1 MPKKCRCKIIS
12 FGHINLYILL
22 IILGALFKAAKDLI
36 TSNSEKLGQDE
47 AKDPEKQHPIII
59 TINYALGLCLSFIF
73 FIIYKACN
81 KRNKNTNANIFL
93 LERMSTK
100 PNHNI
105 ETTKK
110 EKLLWILLA
119 SVLDFTANI
128 IYSYNWIKTDDYL
141 TYWPSNIL
149 LMTLFSYLLLKMKL
163 YKHHYLSVIIITIIG
178 LSHNFIAGN
187 LDSDKVKENYIGYII
202 YFFAEGTF
210 NVLYVLYKFFM
221 IKKSIKSYGILFFQ
235 GLIEL
240 ILGIIILAITTKYF
254 PKLDNF
260 HTFIDDIKGK
270 EIFVFISLIFINFV
284 TFVTIFI
291 IIDIFTPFHI
301 FLLNILSGIIIAFF
315 DETFHNKF
323 YIIITYVVFII
334 ISIFMI
340 LVFIEIIHLNFCGL
354 STMTKKNIEYRASI
368 DSILNNENDKED
380 DDDNI
385 KDTDGEIINL
395 DEYTFELNEFNN
407 GEVN

>member
-1 MPKKCRCKIIS
+1 
-12 FGHINLYILL
+12 
-22 IILGALFKAAKDLI
+22 
-36 TSNSEKLGQDE
+36 
-47 AKDPEKQHPIII
+47 
-59 TINYALGLCLSFIF
+59 
-73 FIIYKACN
+73 
-81 KRNKNTNANIFL
+81 
-93 LERMSTK
+93 
-100 PNHNI
+100 
-105 ETTKK
+105 
-110 EKLLWILLA
+110 
-119 SVLDFTANI
+119 
-128 IYSYNWIKTDDYL
+128 
-141 TYWPSNIL
+141 
-149 LMTLFSYLLLKMKL
+149 
-163 YKHHYLSVIIITIIG
+163 
-178 LSHNFIAGN
+178 
-187 LDSDKVKENYIGYII
+187 
-202 YFFAEGTF
+202 
-210 NVLYVLYKFFM
+210 M

-260 HTFIDDIKGK
+260 HTFIDDIKDK

-315 DETFHNKF
+315 DETFYNKF

-368 DSILNNENDKED
+368 DSILNNENDNED

-385 KDTDGEIINL
+385 KDTDGKIINL

>member
-22 IILGALFKAAKDLI
+22 IILGALFKAAKELI

-315 DETFHNKF
+315 DKTFHNKF
-323 YIIITYVVFII
+323 YLIITYVVFII

-368 DSILNNENDKED
+368 DSILNNENDNED

>member
-1 MPKKCRCKIIS
+1 MSNKCGCNIIG
-12 FGHINLYILL
+12 FGHINLYMLL
-22 IILGALFKAAKDLI
+22 IPLGAFFSAAKDI
-36 TSNSEKLGQDE
+36 IVTRSEKLG
-47 AKDPEKQHPIII
+47 KDDPKEPEKQHPVII
-59 TINYALGLCLSFIF
+59 TINYAFGLCLSFIF
-73 FIIYKACN
+73 FIIYKICN
-81 KRNKNTNANIFL
+81 KRHKNTNIYLLDKMLNKANYSGKI
-93 LERMSTK
+93 S
-100 PNHNI
+100 
-105 ETTKK
+105 KK
-110 EKLLWILLA
+110 EKILWILLG
-119 SVLDFTANI
+119 SVLDFFAKLI
-128 IYSYNWIKTDDYL
+128 FSYNWVKKDDYL
-141 TYWPSNIL
+141 CYWQSNIL
-149 LMTLFSYLLLKMKL
+149 LMSLFSYLLLKTKL
-163 YKHHYLSVIIITIIG
+163 YKHHYLSIILLVVFGIT
-178 LSHNFIAGN
+178 HNFIADHFTVVS
-187 LDSDKVKENYIGYII
+187 LKENYIGHII
-202 YFFAEGTF
+202 NFFAEGIF
-210 NVLYVLYKFFM
+210 NILYVLYKFFM
-221 IKKSIKSYGILFFQ
+221 IKKFIKSYEILFFQ
-235 GLIEL
+235 GLIES
-240 ILGIIILAITTKYF
+240 IIGIIMLTITTKYY
-254 PKLDNF
+254 PKLDSFNMY
-260 HTFIDDIKGK
+260 IENIEGK

-323 YIIITYVVFII
+323 YIIIIYVAFII

>member
-22 IILGALFKAAKDLI
+22 IILGALFKAAKELI

-119 SVLDFTANI
+119 SVLDFIANI

-141 TYWPSNIL
+141 IYWPSNIL

-163 YKHHYLSVIIITIIG
+163 YKHHYLSVIIITIFGIA
-178 LSHNFIAGN
+178 HNFIAGN

-210 NVLYVLYKFFM
+210 NVLYVLYQFFM

-260 HTFIDDIKGK
+260 HTFIDDIKDK

-368 DSILNNENDKED
+368 DSILNNENDNED